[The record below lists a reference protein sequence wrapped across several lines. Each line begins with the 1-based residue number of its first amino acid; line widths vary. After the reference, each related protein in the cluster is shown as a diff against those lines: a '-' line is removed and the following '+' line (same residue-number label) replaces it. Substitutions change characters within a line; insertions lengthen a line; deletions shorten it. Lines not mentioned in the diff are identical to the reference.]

1 MFDIGF
7 AELLLVAIVGLLVL
21 GPERLPVAVRT
32 VSLWLR
38 QLRRSFNSIKSE
50 IERELNAEEF
60 KQQLHNDTILESFR
74 DAGADLKESLNG
86 IGEELPDTP
95 YDVSDILSAHSADKV
110 SQPDESTTEV
120 PPPSDSPVEELPTP
134 SSQ

>member
-1 MFDIGF
+1 VFDIGF

-60 KQQLHNDTILESFR
+60 KQQLHNDAILESFR

>member
-1 MFDIGF
+1 VFDIGF